1 MQAGN
6 SVGSSGSGFAPL
18 ANVSNP
24 LAEPKPAVV
33 ASGAVPAAFG
43 LHGSVRPPAAF
54 DEVTLASPEAAERFR
69 QLTEE
74 LGKSGSTNLSRVSAQ
89 SRRLMRDMGVT
100 FNLYREDAAAENI
113 LPFDPF
119 PRVLDR
125 STWEFLAR
133 GLEQRVRIW
142 NEFFRDIYDS
152 QEVLKSGI
160 VPFEIVYDDPRYQRN
175 AVGLKVPEDVFVH
188 VAAFD
193 LARDREGRWVVI
205 EDYVGNTT
213 GVTYALSAR
222 NVLSQAAPDLLER
235 ADLEPV
241 HTYSTELLEHLRRFA
256 HGSPEPRVVLLSPG
270 IYNSAYYEH
279 SSLARQMGIPL
290 VRGSD
295 LIVLNSRCY
304 LKTIGGLEPIDV
316 IYRRVD
322 ESFID
327 PVSFRNDSQLGV
339 PGLLTCVRKG
349 TVTIANAAGTGLG
362 DNRAIAT
369 YLPKLARFYAR
380 ETLLIPTVERRLCFD
395 ADQRELVASDLE
407 NHIVQH
413 VSERSADA
421 VWDPASLNAEA
432 LAALRR
438 KMDADPARF
447 VAEPRLPLTTL
458 PTWSGDA
465 LVPRHAGLRCFVF
478 GGRKPRVFP
487 LALTRFAPHAG
498 SRTISSGL
506 GGGIK
511 DTWILRGTTA
521 TAAPETPIIVAS
533 PQRRLRLGSR
543 IADSLFWMGR
553 YKARI
558 ENTTRILKVVQQVQ
572 LENPAQQRAQ
582 SWAALWEALA
592 RTTGHD
598 THFFKRSPLLRQQS
612 VSQYLLLDRKNPA
625 SVLNNVAR
633 LRENARVTRESV
645 PPEVWAVINR
655 LWQTIDGAAGGEP
668 LNDDHAL
675 PRIQDLEQRILDDVD
690 ALSGCAAKNMLRDDA
705 WHFWTLGRH
714 VERAVT
720 ATLVTRQVL
729 LKRADPA
736 TQATAGDSNLDA
748 LLRMLACQY
757 AYRSL
762 YQTRPTAEN
771 VVSLVLQD
779 AALPRSVL
787 HCVEAIRDS
796 LERVSGP
803 EVRRRDAPS
812 PLRTSAH
819 LAGEVEFADL
829 STLFHSSQDGSR
841 PQPLFLDAWLED
853 LATRL
858 TRLAVEISDHH
869 LYHQAFNILR

>member
-1 MQAGN
+1 MAGP
-6 SVGSSGSGFAPL
+6 GR
-18 ANVSNP
+18 VSHLVPGVTNP
-24 LAEPKPAVV
+24 ISKLQ
-33 ASGAVPAAFG
+33 
-43 LHGSVRPPAAF
+43 PPTPGPGEARLSADGRF
-54 DEVTLASPEAAERFR
+54 DEATLAPRAAAELYSQLRGELERAGAANLNRLSQQSQRF
-69 QLTEE
+69 
-74 LGKSGSTNLSRVSAQ
+74 
-89 SRRLMRDMGVT
+89 MRDLGVT

-119 PRVLDR
+119 PRILDR
-125 STWEFLAR
+125 ATWDHLAR
-133 GLEQRVRIW
+133 GLEQRVRVW
-142 NEFFRDIYDS
+142 NDFFRDLYDS

-160 VPFEIVYDDPRYQRN
+160 VPFEIVYDDPHYQRN
-175 AVGLKVPEDVFVH
+175 AVGLKVPDDVFVH

-193 LARDREGRWVVI
+193 LARDRNGRWVVI

-222 NVLSQAAPDLLER
+222 SVLSQAAPDLLER
-235 ADLEPV
+235 ADVEPV
-241 HTYSTELLEHLRRFA
+241 HSYATELLEHLRGFS
-256 HGSPEPRVVLLSPG
+256 HGNPEPRVVLLSPG
-270 IYNSAYYEH
+270 VYNSAYYEH

-295 LIVLNSRCY
+295 LIVLNSRCF

-316 IYRRVD
+316 IYRRMD
-322 ESFID
+322 DSFID
-327 PVSFRNDSQLGV
+327 PVSFRADSQLGV
-339 PGLLTCVRKG
+339 PGLLTCIRKG
-349 TVTIANAAGTGLG
+349 TVTVCNAAGTGLG
-362 DNRAIAT
+362 DNRALAT
-369 YLPKLARFYAR
+369 YLPRLARFYTR
-380 ETLLIPTVERRLCFD
+380 ETLILPTVERRLCFD
-395 ADQRELVASDLE
+395 PDQREMVASDLE

-413 VSERSADA
+413 VCERSADA
-421 VWDPASLNAEA
+421 VWDPATLSADGR
-432 LAALRR
+432 AALKRR
-438 KMDADPARF
+438 LETDPARF

-458 PTWSGDA
+458 PSVAGDS

-487 LALTRFAPHAG
+487 LALTRFAPTAG

-511 DTWILRGTTA
+511 DTWILRGP
-521 TAAPETPIIVAS
+521 AAPAAAEAPIIVAS

-558 ENTTRILKVVQQVQ
+558 ENTTRILRVVQQVQ

-598 THFFKRSPLLRQQS
+598 THFFKSSPLLRQQS

-625 SVLNNVAR
+625 SVVHGVAR
-633 LRENARVTRESV
+633 LRENARTTRESV
-645 PPEVWAVINR
+645 PPEMWAVINR
-655 LWQTIDGAAGGEP
+655 LWQTLDAAAAGVP

-675 PRIQDLEQRILDDVD
+675 PRIQELEQRILDDID

-714 VERAVT
+714 VERAIT

-729 LKRADPA
+729 LKRADTLAPTA
-736 TQATAGDSNLDA
+736 AGDSNLDA
-748 LLRMLACQY
+748 LLRILACQY

-762 YQTRPTAEN
+762 YQSRPTPEN
-771 VVSLVLQD
+771 VVALVLQD

-796 LERVSGP
+796 LEKVSGP
-803 EVRRRDAPS
+803 EVRRRDTAS
-812 PLRTSAH
+812 PLRTAAH

-829 STLFHSSQDGSR
+829 RTLFQTDSTGGFGK
-841 PQPLFLDAWLED
+841 PLFLDAWLED
-853 LATRL
+853 LAARL
-858 TRLAVEISDHH
+858 SRLAVEISDHH

>member
-1 MQAGN
+1 MT
-6 SVGSSGSGFAPL
+6 
-18 ANVSNP
+18 NP
-24 LAEPKPAVV
+24 ITELQTQRQGPGPGV
-33 ASGAVPAAFG
+33 ASIDDRFDELAVASPAAAAVYRDLTAELERSG
-43 LHGSVRPPAAF
+43 GANLH
-54 DEVTLASPEAAERFR
+54 
-69 QLTEE
+69 
-74 LGKSGSTNLSRVSAQ
+74 KVSQQ
-89 SRRLMRDMGVT
+89 SQRLMRDLGVT

-113 LPFDPF
+113 LPFDPY
-119 PRVLDR
+119 PRILDR
-125 STWEFLAR
+125 ATWDFLAR
-133 GLEQRVRIW
+133 GLAQRVRVW
-142 NEFFRDIYDS
+142 NEFFRDLYDS

-175 AVGLKVPEDVFVH
+175 AVGLKVPEDIFVH

-193 LARDREGRWVVI
+193 LARDRDGRWVVI

-222 NVLSQAAPDLLER
+222 NVLSQAAPDLLEH
-235 ADLEPV
+235 ADVEPV
-241 HTYSTELLEHLRRFA
+241 HSYATELLEHLRGFA

-270 IYNSAYYEH
+270 VYNSAYYEH

-295 LIVLNSRCY
+295 LIVLNSRCF

-316 IYRRVD
+316 IYRRLD

-327 PVSFRNDSQLGV
+327 PVAFRSDSQLGV

-349 TVTIANAAGTGLG
+349 TVTVANAAGTGIG
-362 DNRAIAT
+362 DNRALST
-369 YLPKLARFYAR
+369 YLPKLSRFYTR
-380 ETLLIPTVERRLCFD
+380 ESLLIPTVERRLCFD
-395 ADQRELVASDLE
+395 PDQRELVSSDLE

-413 VSERSADA
+413 VSERSADS
-421 VWDPASLNAEA
+421 VWDPATLNPEK
-432 LAALRR
+432 LAKLQERLE
-438 KMDADPARF
+438 KDPARY

-458 PTWSGDA
+458 PTVGTDS

-487 LALTRFAPHAG
+487 LALTRYAPQPG

-511 DTWILRGTTA
+511 DTWILRGPTSA
-521 TAAPETPIIVAS
+521 AAPEARIIVAS

-553 YKARI
+553 YKARV
-558 ENTTRILKVVQQVQ
+558 ENTTRILRVVQQVQ

-598 THFFKRSPLLRQQS
+598 THFFKSSPLLRQQS

-625 SVLNNVAR
+625 SVINGVAR

-655 LWQTIDGAAGGEP
+655 LWQTLDGAAAGKP
-668 LNDDHAL
+668 LNDDDAL
-675 PRIQDLEQRILDDVD
+675 PRIQDLEQRILDDID

-714 VERAVT
+714 VERAVN

-729 LKRADPA
+729 LKRADSGAPVA
-736 TQATAGDSNLDA
+736 SGDSNLDA

-762 YQTRPTAEN
+762 YQSRPTPEH
-771 VVSLVLQD
+771 VVALVLQD

-803 EVRRRDAPS
+803 EVRRRDASS
-812 PLRTSAH
+812 PLRTAAH

-829 STLFHSSQDGSR
+829 PALFESSSQGGNGK
-841 PQPLFLDAWLED
+841 PLFLDAWLED
-853 LATRL
+853 LAARL